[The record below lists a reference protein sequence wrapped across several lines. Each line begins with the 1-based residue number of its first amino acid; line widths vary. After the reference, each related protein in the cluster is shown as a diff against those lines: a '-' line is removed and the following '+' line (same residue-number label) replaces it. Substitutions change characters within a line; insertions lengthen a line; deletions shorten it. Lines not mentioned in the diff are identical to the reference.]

1 MSAPKRQP
9 VDYAAQVAARR
20 AAAAGAQVPD
30 APTAPQGGGGSGPT
44 VAPEQPTVQERTHEP
59 TEVHAA
65 TPVSTNGTPAKGGD
79 HENRPPE
86 PLPATPP
93 KPRIGVSA
101 DTPIAKKKVDRQG
114 IDLRPIDRERW
125 ERFERFCLDR
135 RLRLGKKRGLT
146 QYARAGLHL
155 LDELLTRDADAAEA
169 LLRSVAEA
177 SPPDA

>member
-1 MSAPKRQP
+1 MSTPKRQP

-20 AAAAGAQVPD
+20 AAAAGAQTPD
-30 APTAPQGGGGSGPT
+30 APTAPQGGENVPT
-44 VAPEQPTVQERTHEP
+44 VTPEQKPAVAPVQTPEPDAPT
-59 TEVHAA
+59 AA
-65 TPVSTNGTPAKGGD
+65 VSTNGQPTKGEE
-79 HENRPPE
+79 HANRPPE
-86 PLPATPP
+86 PQPEIPP
-93 KPRIGVSA
+93 KRRIGVSA

-155 LDELLTRDADAAEA
+155 LDELLARDADAAEA